1 MFSMHF
7 QELFKGDLKY
17 SILERLWVR
26 LLSYSSSFRRAPPKL
41 KNTSITELR
50 SQPLQATLTYFQSLP
65 VTLTYS
71 NPFFNKNTHS
81 HPFLDKNDLLPP
93 IFKEK
98 LTHSHPFFKKSKLFP
113 PIFRQQR
120 PTLTHLSRKKAHSYP
135 FFDKS
140 DLLPTF
146 FRHTF
151 TPFSTKTIQSH
162 PIFKKNDHPFFVK
175 DVPLSAIFDKKR
187 RSPTQFQQ
195 KQPNPIHFSTNSTHS
210 GPLPLISRQK
220 QRTLTISI
228 LFCTDLPPKQLVFT
242 SFSTI
247 TDFSSPLP
255 LMH

>member
-120 PTLTHLSRKKAHSYP
+120 PTLTHFSRKKAHSYP

-175 DVPLSAIFDKKR
+175 DVPLQLFLIKNDALPPSFNKSNLIQ
-187 RSPTQFQQ
+187 SIFQQ
-195 KQPNPIHFSTNSTHS
+195 IRPTRAHSHLFLDKNDALSPFPSFFAPIFHQ
-210 GPLPLISRQK
+210 IS
-220 QRTLTISI
+220 LYSPV
-228 LFCTDLPPKQLVFT
+228 FQL
-242 SFSTI
+242 
-247 TDFSSPLP
+247 
-255 LMH
+255 